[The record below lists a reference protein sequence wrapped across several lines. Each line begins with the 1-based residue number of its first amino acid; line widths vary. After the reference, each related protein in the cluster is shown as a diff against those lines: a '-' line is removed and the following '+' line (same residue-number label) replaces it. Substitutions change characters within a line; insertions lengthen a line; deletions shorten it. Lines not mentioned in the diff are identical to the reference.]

1 MNKKQKKNL
10 YRIIAALVLVLI
22 LKLLPQFPTP
32 VELLLYC
39 IPYLVVGWDVLRK
52 ALLGIKNRQPFD
64 ECFLMAVAT
73 VGAFALGDYVEGCA
87 VIIFYQIGELFQ
99 SVAVGKSRQSISS
112 LMDIRPDYANIEG
125 EDGKLEQ
132 VDPDD
137 VEVGTVIVVQPGERV
152 PIDGVIVEGASALN
166 TAALT
171 GESVPVAK
179 SPDALTAAGDIG
191 LGDRSNMLYLGSS
204 IVYGRGRAVVT
215 ETGMQT
221 QMGHIADAL
230 TQTKENKTPLQLRL
244 SQLSRILTWLV
255 LGICVVVF
263 VVGVLRAGT
272 INGRVVLDTFLIAVS
287 LAVAAIPE
295 GLAAV
300 VTIVLSIGVTN
311 MSRRSAVIRRL
322 TAVETLGC
330 AQVICSDK
338 TGTLTQNRMTVTECA
353 GRDEHLLATA
363 MALCVDAVYDPDTDT
378 VTGEPTEAA
387 LVRWAVAQG
396 LSPSVLRAQYPRV
409 AEAPFDSER
418 KMMSTLHTDG
428 SSVVQYT
435 KGAPDVL
442 LPLCDRIWIDGRAEP
457 MTDAHRAEIAA
468 RNRDM
473 TGRALRVLAAG
484 MRTYD
489 ALPGDTSPAALE
501 QHLCFLG
508 LAGMID
514 PVRPE
519 VVDAIRACRSAGIR
533 PIMITGDHVDT
544 ATAIAKELG
553 LLAPGDEAV
562 TGTELSAMDDDTF
575 RRRLQHISV
584 YARVQPEHK
593 TRIVKAWRDAGF
605 VTAMTGDGV
614 NDAPSIRAA
623 DIGIGMGITGTDV
636 TKNVADMVLAD
647 DNFATIV
654 GAVEEGRRI
663 YDNIQRAIKF
673 LLGSNMSE
681 VLSIFTATMLGF
693 MILEPVH
700 LLWINLLTDCFPA
713 LALGMER
720 AEPDVMSRPPRSARE
735 SIFAHGVG
743 FDCVYQG
750 VMCAILTLAAF
761 FIGHYMEYGVW
772 TLTNS
777 PDGTT
782 MAFLTLSMAEIF
794 HSFNMRAHRASI
806 FTICTPNWTLVG
818 AAAASLALT
827 TLCIYVPFLADA
839 FDFTAISA
847 AEYAVAMGLAVLV
860 IPIVELVKCVQRAV
874 EKRAA
879 HA

>member
-1 MNKKQKKNL
+1 MRNVSSTTRPL
-10 YRIIAALVLVLI
+10 MVPARST
-22 LKLLPQFPTP
+22 PT
-32 VELLLYC
+32 
-39 IPYLVVGWDVLRK
+39 
-52 ALLGIKNRQPFD
+52 
-64 ECFLMAVAT
+64 T
-73 VGAFALGDYVEGCA
+73 
-87 VIIFYQIGELFQ
+87 
-99 SVAVGKSRQSISS
+99 
-112 LMDIRPDYANIEG
+112 
-125 EDGKLEQ
+125 
-132 VDPDD
+132 
-137 VEVGTVIVVQPGERV
+137 
-152 PIDGVIVEGASALN
+152 N
-166 TAALT
+166 TT
-171 GESVPVAK
+171 
-179 SPDALTAAGDIG
+179 
-191 LGDRSNMLYLGSS
+191 
-204 IVYGRGRAVVT
+204 
-215 ETGMQT
+215 
-221 QMGHIADAL
+221 

-244 SQLSRILTWLV
+244 TQLSRILTWLV
-255 LGICVVVF
+255 LGICAVVF
-263 VVGVLRAGT
+263 AVGVLRAGT

-311 MSRRSAVIRRL
+311 MSRRGAVIRRL

-353 GRDEHLLATA
+353 GSDEHLLATA
-363 MALCVDAVYDPDTDT
+363 MALCVDAVHDPETDT

-387 LVRWAVAQG
+387 LVRWAVTQG
-396 LSPSVLRAQYPRV
+396 LSPSALRAQYPRV

-418 KMMSTLHTDG
+418 KRMSTLHANG

-457 MTDAHRAEIAA
+457 MTDAHRTEIAA
-468 RNRDM
+468 RNHAM
-473 TGRALRVLAAG
+473 TGSALRVLAAA

-508 LAGMID
+508 LTGMID

-533 PIMITGDHVDT
+533 PVMITGDHVDT
-544 ATAIAKELG
+544 AKAIARELG
-553 LLAPGDEAV
+553 LLGPGDEAV
-562 TGTELSAMDDDTF
+562 TGTELSAMDDETF
-575 RRRLQHISV
+575 SSRLGHISV

-593 TRIVKAWRDAGF
+593 THIVRAWRDAGF

-693 MILEPVH
+693 TILEPVH

-720 AEPDVMSRPPRSARE
+720 AEPNVMSRPPRSARE

-750 VMCAILTLAAF
+750 VMCAVLTLAAF
-761 FIGHYMEYGVW
+761 FIGHHMEYGAW

-806 FTICTPNWTLVG
+806 FTLRTPNWTLVG

-860 IPIVELVKCVQRAV
+860 IPVVELVKCVQRAV

>member
-1 MNKKQKKNL
+1 
-10 YRIIAALVLVLI
+10 
-22 LKLLPQFPTP
+22 
-32 VELLLYC
+32 
-39 IPYLVVGWDVLRK
+39 
-52 ALLGIKNRQPFD
+52 
-64 ECFLMAVAT
+64 
-73 VGAFALGDYVEGCA
+73 
-87 VIIFYQIGELFQ
+87 
-99 SVAVGKSRQSISS
+99 
-112 LMDIRPDYANIEG
+112 MDARH
-125 EDGKLEQ
+125 
-132 VDPDD
+132 DP
-137 VEVGTVIVVQPGERV
+137 E
-152 PIDGVIVEGASALN
+152 
-166 TAALT
+166 
-171 GESVPVAK
+171 
-179 SPDALTAAGDIG
+179 
-191 LGDRSNMLYLGSS
+191 
-204 IVYGRGRAVVT
+204 
-215 ETGMQT
+215 
-221 QMGHIADAL
+221 
-230 TQTKENKTPLQLRL
+230 
-244 SQLSRILTWLV
+244 
-255 LGICVVVF
+255 
-263 VVGVLRAGT
+263 
-272 INGRVVLDTFLIAVS
+272 
-287 LAVAAIPE
+287 
-295 GLAAV
+295 
-300 VTIVLSIGVTN
+300 
-311 MSRRSAVIRRL
+311 
-322 TAVETLGC
+322 
-330 AQVICSDK
+330 
-338 TGTLTQNRMTVTECA
+338 
-353 GRDEHLLATA
+353 
-363 MALCVDAVYDPDTDT
+363 TDT

-387 LVRWAVAQG
+387 LVRWAVTQG
-396 LSPSVLRAQYPRV
+396 LSPSALRAQYPRV

-418 KMMSTLHTDG
+418 KRMSTLHANG

-468 RNRDM
+468 RNHAM
-473 TGRALRVLAAG
+473 TGSALRVLAAA

-508 LAGMID
+508 LTGMID

-533 PIMITGDHVDT
+533 PVMITGDHVDT
-544 ATAIAKELG
+544 AKAIARELG
-553 LLAPGDEAV
+553 LLGPGDEAV
-562 TGTELSAMDDDTF
+562 TGTELSAMDDETF
-575 RRRLQHISV
+575 SSRLGHISV

-593 TRIVKAWRDAGF
+593 THIVRAWRDAGF
-605 VTAMTGDGV
+605 VTAMTGAGV

-693 MILEPVH
+693 TILEPVH

-720 AEPDVMSRPPRSARE
+720 AEPNVMSRPPRSARE

-750 VMCAILTLAAF
+750 VMCAVLTLAAF
-761 FIGHYMEYGVW
+761 FIGHHMEYGAW

-806 FTICTPNWTLVG
+806 FTLRTPNWTLVG

-860 IPIVELVKCVQRAV
+860 IPVVELVKCVQRAV

>member
-1 MNKKQKKNL
+1 
-10 YRIIAALVLVLI
+10 
-22 LKLLPQFPTP
+22 
-32 VELLLYC
+32 
-39 IPYLVVGWDVLRK
+39 
-52 ALLGIKNRQPFD
+52 
-64 ECFLMAVAT
+64 
-73 VGAFALGDYVEGCA
+73 
-87 VIIFYQIGELFQ
+87 
-99 SVAVGKSRQSISS
+99 
-112 LMDIRPDYANIEG
+112 
-125 EDGKLEQ
+125 
-132 VDPDD
+132 
-137 VEVGTVIVVQPGERV
+137 
-152 PIDGVIVEGASALN
+152 
-166 TAALT
+166 
-171 GESVPVAK
+171 
-179 SPDALTAAGDIG
+179 
-191 LGDRSNMLYLGSS
+191 
-204 IVYGRGRAVVT
+204 
-215 ETGMQT
+215 
-221 QMGHIADAL
+221 
-230 TQTKENKTPLQLRL
+230 
-244 SQLSRILTWLV
+244 
-255 LGICVVVF
+255 
-263 VVGVLRAGT
+263 
-272 INGRVVLDTFLIAVS
+272 
-287 LAVAAIPE
+287 
-295 GLAAV
+295 
-300 VTIVLSIGVTN
+300 
-311 MSRRSAVIRRL
+311 
-322 TAVETLGC
+322 
-330 AQVICSDK
+330 
-338 TGTLTQNRMTVTECA
+338 MTVT
-353 GRDEHLLATA
+353 DTWTDDPILLAKA
-363 MALCVDAVYDPDTDT
+363 MALCSDAKRGLGMHSAE
-378 VTGEPTEAA
+378 GEPTEAA
-387 LVRWAVAQG
+387 LVNHAHD
-396 LSPSVLRAQYPRV
+396 LRLYKDELDEKFPRIG
-409 AEAPFDSER
+409 EAPFDSGR
-418 KMMSTLHTDG
+418 KMMSTVHNENGRT
-428 SSVVQYT
+428 VQYT
-435 KGAPDVL
+435 KGATEML
-442 LPLCDRIWIDGRAEP
+442 LERCSGYWYEGKILPITEEYKENVRRHAKEFAD
-457 MTDAHRAEIAA
+457 
-468 RNRDM
+468 
-473 TGRALRVLAAG
+473 RALRVLGAAFRPWDG
-484 MRTYD
+484 V
-489 ALPGDTSPAALE
+489 PADYEAETLE
-501 QHLCFLG
+501 HDLVFIGFL
-508 LAGMID
+508 GMID
-514 PVRPE
+514 PCRPE
-519 VVDAIRACRSAGIR
+519 VYGAIRECREAGIR

-847 AEYAVAMGLAVLV
+847 AEYAVAMGLAVSV

>member
-1 MNKKQKKNL
+1 MEY
-10 YRIIAALVLVLI
+10 YRQPPSDTLHALDSTPDGLTPEQAATRLARDGRNVLTEPPKPSLVKRFFQQLADPMILVLLAAALISAVTSAHAHESFADVIIILIVVIINAVLGVYQESKAEQAIAALKELSAAHSRVLRGGKIVTVPSETLVVGDVLVLEAGDAVPADARVI
-22 LKLLPQFPTP
+22 
-32 VELLLYC
+32 ESAS
-39 IPYLVVGWDVLRK
+39 LR
-52 ALLGIKNRQPFD
+52 A
-64 ECFLMAVAT
+64 E
-73 VGAFALGDYVEGCA
+73 E
-87 VIIFYQIGELFQ
+87 
-99 SVAVGKSRQSISS
+99 
-112 LMDIRPDYANIEG
+112 
-125 EDGKLEQ
+125 
-132 VDPDD
+132 
-137 VEVGTVIVVQPGERV
+137 
-152 PIDGVIVEGASALN
+152 
-166 TAALT
+166 AALT
-171 GESVPVAK
+171 GESVPVSK
-179 SPDALTAAGDIG
+179 S
-191 LGDRSNMLYLGSS
+191 
-204 IVYGRGRAVVT
+204 
-215 ETGMQT
+215 
-221 QMGHIADAL
+221 ADAL
-230 TQTKENKTPLQLRL
+230 H
-244 SQLSRILTWLV
+244 
-255 LGICVVVF
+255 
-263 VVGVLRAGT
+263 
-272 INGRVVLDTFLIAVS
+272 D
-287 LAVAAIPE
+287 PE
-295 GLAAV
+295 
-300 VTIVLSIGVTN
+300 
-311 MSRRSAVIRRL
+311 
-322 TAVETLGC
+322 
-330 AQVICSDK
+330 
-338 TGTLTQNRMTVTECA
+338 
-353 GRDEHLLATA
+353 
-363 MALCVDAVYDPDTDT
+363 TDT

-396 LSPSVLRAQYPRV
+396 LAPSALRAQYPRV

-418 KMMSTLHTDG
+418 KMMSTLHADG

-468 RNRDM
+468 RNHAM
-473 TGRALRVLAAG
+473 TGNALRVLAAA

-489 ALPGDTSPAALE
+489 ALPDDTSPAALE

-508 LAGMID
+508 LTGMID

-519 VVDAIRACRSAGIR
+519 VVDAVRACRSAGIR
-533 PIMITGDHVDT
+533 PVMITGDHVDT

-553 LLAPGDEAV
+553 LLGPGDEAV
-562 TGTELSAMDDDTF
+562 TGTELSAMDDAAF
-575 RRRLQHISV
+575 ARRLQHISV

-623 DIGIGMGITGTDV
+623 DIGIGMGVTGTDV

-681 VLSIFTATMLGF
+681 VLSIFVATMLGF
-693 MILEPVH
+693 TILEPVH

-806 FTICTPNWTLVG
+806 FTLRTPNWTLVG

-860 IPIVELVKCVQRAV
+860 IPVVELVKCVQRAA
-874 EKRAA
+874 EKRAGRA
-879 HA
+879 